1 MELLSTVP
9 KADKSDITQIGAPMP
24 GDVIAVKVK
33 VGDQI
38 EKGQAVAIISAMKME
53 MLVKAETDG
62 KVKNVLINS
71 GDKVGI
77 DDLMVSI
84 D

>member
-1 MELLSTVP
+1 MELLSTAP
-9 KADKSDITQIGAPMP
+9 KADKNDFTQIGAPMP

-33 VGDQI
+33 VGDQV

-62 KVKNVLINS
+62 KVKDILINS
-71 GDKVGI
+71 GDKVAI
-77 DDLMVSI
+77 DDLMVSME
-84 D
+84 